1 MANPQNSQYSG
12 HQTTTVIGPDTHI
25 KGEMIFDSTAR
36 ILGTFEGRIAAKGE
50 VQIGEGAACKAA
62 VEGATVIV
70 DGTIEGDVQARE
82 RVQLNSKARVVG
94 DITATTL
101 VVAEGASFHGNC
113 RVGAEAGRSVGGRE
127 GAPRMAQRPINA
139 PQVQSGGEQIEATLA
154 GLEARLN
161 GMNSRRESYNGSEVG
176 AQH

>member
-1 MANPQNSQYSG
+1 MPNPPT

-62 VEGATVIV
+62 VEGTTVVV
-70 DGTIEGDVQARE
+70 DGTVEGDVQARE
-82 RVQLNSKARVVG
+82 RVQLNSKARVIG

-101 VVAEGASFHGNC
+101 VVAEGATFHGNC
-113 RVGAEAGRSVGGRE
+113 RVGGEAGRSVGAKE
-127 GAPRMAQRPINA
+127 AAARPVVVRSA
-139 PQVQSGGEQIEATLA
+139 PQIQSKPGDVETTLA
-154 GLEARLN
+154 GLEARLS
-161 GMNSRRESYNGSEVG
+161 GVNSRREVYHGID
-176 AQH
+176 ATQPQ

>member
-1 MANPQNSQYSG
+1 MANLNN
-12 HQTTTVIGPDTHI
+12 QTTSVIGPDTHI

-62 VEGATVIV
+62 VEGATVVV
-70 DGTIEGDVQARE
+70 DGTIEGDVMARE
-82 RVQLNSKARVVG
+82 RVQLNSKAKVIG

-101 VVAEGASFHGNC
+101 VVAEGATFHGNYH
-113 RVGAEAGRSVGGRE
+113 VGAEAGRTVGGKD
-127 GAPRMAQRPINA
+127 GARPTMRTA
-139 PQVQSGGEQIEATLA
+139 PTAQVQSKPGEIEQTLA

-161 GMNSRRESYNGSEVG
+161 GMNNRREAFNGTEAG